1 MQDHHHQHQREE
13 VSEKLKKKARICQ
26 VLDILMMMSPIN
38 LMTRSQLIYQQN
50 ENDIISFVNQNLSR
64 MVKIW
69 MMLIMVLVLK
79 KILIMM
85 TNLIQKMMIVVL
97 VRMMSR
103 LNNLL
108 LPILMILIL
117 NQMMNIPIR
126 ILNLMI
132 RGYYYGF
139 LNIRQDFVFRMLL

>member
-26 VLDILMMMSPIN
+26 VLDILMMMNPIN

-79 KILIMM
+79 KILIM
-85 TNLIQKMMIVVL
+85 
-97 VRMMSR
+97 
-103 LNNLL
+103 
-108 LPILMILIL
+108 

-139 LNIRQDFVFRMLL
+139 LNIRQDFVFRMLP

>member
-1 MQDHHHQHQREE
+1 MQDHHQHQRKK

-26 VLDILMMMSPIN
+26 VLDILMMMSPIK

-64 MVKIW
+64 IVKIW

-79 KILIMM
+79 KILMM
-85 TNLIQKMMIVVL
+85 TTNIIQKMMIVVL

-117 NQMMNIPIR
+117 NQMMNILIR

-139 LNIRQDFVFRMLL
+139 LNIRQDFIFRMLP